1 MKAPISWNIFGFYCR
16 KFVVI
21 IAVSRLYVHMSN
33 PYMISFIAQNQ
44 KGSSR
49 FRHFCWVDITDGPR
63 HNLNMRDMK
72 FFNFTQR
79 QRTDL
84 APAAWPGWT
93 SGPAAGSGG
102 AGSSCWSRWEYQGLT
117 CSPDFRLTRRI
128 PCWPGQR
135 ELAVSGWVV
144 SHVACESARQKS
156 RSQER
161 KIKARMMQSDQWADT
176 KNTCRTK
183 ANKIGLGK
191 SMQRNKRDCKNLL
204 LAQIHTFNLR
214 QRSFTSSSTHRDSK
228 QSEPKP
234 KIRAAQTARLNKPTS
249 QTQGR
254 LR

>member
-1 MKAPISWNIFGFYCR
+1 MKAPISWNIFRFYCR

-21 IAVSRLYVHMSN
+21 IPVSRLYVHMSN

-79 QRTDL
+79 QD
-84 APAAWPGWT
+84 WPGARSLAWLDERA
-93 SGPAAGSGG
+93 SGRLWRSRFILLKPMGISGSDML
-102 AGSSCWSRWEYQGLT
+102 SRFSADAKDTL
-117 CSPDFRLTRRI
+117 
-128 PCWPGQR
+128 
-135 ELAVSGWVV
+135 LAW
-144 SHVACESARQKS
+144 SARAGCVGLSRVTRGVRVCETEVEKSGEKNKSTDDAERSMSWHQKHV
-156 RSQER
+156 QNR
-161 KIKARMMQSDQWADT
+161 KQT
-176 KNTCRTK
+176 KLASGNQCKETK
-183 ANKIGLGK
+183 
-191 SMQRNKRDCKNLL
+191 DCKNLL

-249 QTQGR
+249 QTQGH
-254 LR
+254 LP

>member
-21 IAVSRLYVHMSN
+21 VAVSRLYVHMSN

-128 PCWPGQR
+128 PCWPGRR

-144 SHVACESARQKS
+144 SHVACESAREVEKPGEKNKSTDDAERSMSWHQKHM
-156 RSQER
+156 QNR
-161 KIKARMMQSDQWADT
+161 KQT
-176 KNTCRTK
+176 KLASGNQCKETKETVKTC
-183 ANKIGLGK
+183 
-191 SMQRNKRDCKNLL
+191 
-204 LAQIHTFNLR
+204 F
-214 QRSFTSSSTHRDSK
+214 
-228 QSEPKP
+228 
-234 KIRAAQTARLNKPTS
+234 
-249 QTQGR
+249 
-254 LR
+254 